1 MNKPTKT
8 ETAFKYPDFRLLWIA
23 TLFSSASAWALIV
36 ARGWLMY
43 EITDGSSAWV
53 AIVTFSAMIP
63 RVLITPIFGYLSDKL
78 DRKRF
83 LAFMFAINI
92 AHNIFLGILVT
103 TDVSDHIKIG
113 FLAVLAFINGSARAA
128 QTSASES
135 LLPNLI
141 PKRLLLNGIA
151 WNQAA
156 LHGSRLF
163 GPAAIAPLLSLI
175 NLEWAFYLCSAFY
188 VISLITSLRIST
200 ISSGVISK
208 NLNFFGNFLAG
219 LNYVYK
225 NQLLLVV
232 VFLTFFH
239 CGLTMS
245 FESLLP
251 VLSEENFGTEGK
263 GFSYLMMGV
272 GAGSLVSVITI
283 SFITKLK
290 INGYIFFIFGLL
302 SAIGPIL
309 LVQSTN
315 INYAIFSSFIMGM
328 SQAGFMTL
336 AHTIIQSNTLDEVRG
351 RVGAI
356 YSVHVGGIMATAN
369 LFNGFLD
376 KSLGAVNL
384 LLWGG
389 IIFIII
395 MLLSV
400 KELNLKKLYF
410 GKW

>member
-1 MNKPTKT
+1 
-8 ETAFKYPDFRLLWIA
+8 
-23 TLFSSASAWALIV
+23 
-36 ARGWLMY
+36 
-43 EITDGSSAWV
+43 
-53 AIVTFSAMIP
+53 
-63 RVLITPIFGYLSDKL
+63 
-78 DRKRF
+78 
-83 LAFMFAINI
+83 
-92 AHNIFLGILVT
+92 
-103 TDVSDHIKIG
+103 
-113 FLAVLAFINGSARAA
+113 
-128 QTSASES
+128 
-135 LLPNLI
+135 
-141 PKRLLLNGIA
+141 
-151 WNQAA
+151 
-156 LHGSRLF
+156 
-163 GPAAIAPLLSLI
+163 
-175 NLEWAFYLCSAFY
+175 
-188 VISLITSLRIST
+188 
-200 ISSGVISK
+200 
-208 NLNFFGNFLAG
+208 
-219 LNYVYK
+219 
-225 NQLLLVV
+225 
-232 VFLTFFH
+232 
-239 CGLTMS
+239 MS